1 MLVFNRP
8 PSIAFRTAGTDQM
21 SAKLGEI
28 LVRENLLTAQQ
39 LREALDYQREHGG
52 RLGFNLVKLGLV
64 SDDMITAV
72 LSRQYG
78 VPSVNLELFD
88 IDGPV
93 LRLIPQ
99 EVAQK
104 YSVLPLSRV
113 GATLTLA
120 MVDPTNVFA
129 MDDIKFMTGL
139 NIEPVVVSEASV
151 QEAIAK
157 YYDTTREIEL
167 ASIADLTFDGVGGKN
182 YNGNGH
188 SNGNGSNGHKS
199 DLVTLDTLDLDTET
213 VEGLEVIDDDEEI
226 DLSSLAR
233 MSEDAPVVRLVNVLL
248 VDSLRRGAS
257 DIHIEPYE
265 KDMRIRFRIDGMLYD
280 VMHPPMRMRDA
291 LISRLKIM
299 AKLDISEKR
308 LPQDGRIKIK
318 VKIEGRSRELDF
330 RVSSL
335 PTLFGEK
342 VVLRLLDKDNLMLD
356 MTKLGFEEE
365 SLVKFQRNIA
375 RPYGMVLVTGPTG
388 SGKTNT
394 LYSALQ
400 SLNRE
405 DTNIMTAEDPVE
417 FNLHGINQVQMK
429 EQIGLNFA
437 AALRSFLRQDPN
449 IVLVGEIRD
458 FETAEIAIKAALTG
472 HLVLSTLHTNDAP
485 STISRLMN
493 MGIEPFLVAT
503 SVNLIQAQRLIRR
516 VCKDCKT
523 EQQAPMEALIEV
535 GFKPDEARQVKTFK
549 GRGCQTCNNTGYKG
563 RIGLYEVMEI
573 TDEIRELIMIGA
585 SSLELRKKAVDDG
598 MITLRQSGIHKIRAG
613 VTTLEEVV
621 RETVA

>member
-1 MLVFNRP
+1 
-8 PSIAFRTAGTDQM
+8 M

-28 LVRENLLTAQQ
+28 LVRENLISPQH
-39 LREALDYQREHGG
+39 LRQALDYQREHGG

-64 SDDMITAV
+64 SDDTITAV

-78 VPSVNLELFD
+78 IPSVNLELFN
-88 IDGPV
+88 IDDSV

-113 GATLTLA
+113 GATLTMA

-139 NIEPVVVSEASV
+139 NVEPVVVAEASV
-151 QEAIAK
+151 QQAIAK
-157 YYDTTREIEL
+157 YYSTTREIEL
-167 ASIADLTFDGVGGKN
+167 ASVAPELSPGGNGFSDADLV
-182 YNGNGH
+182 
-188 SNGNGSNGHKS
+188 S
-199 DLVTLDTLDLDTET
+199 LDSLDLDHSAAEE
-213 VEGLEVIDDDEEI
+213 VEVFEENEEI
-226 DLSSLAR
+226 DLSSLTR

-248 VDSLRRGAS
+248 VDALRRGAS
-257 DIHIEPYE
+257 DIHVEPYE
-265 KDMRIRFRIDGMLYD
+265 KELRIRFRIDGVLYD
-280 VMHPPMRMRDA
+280 VMHPPLKMRDA
-291 LISRLKIM
+291 LISRIKIM
-299 AKLDISEKR
+299 SKLDISEKR
-308 LPQDGRIKIK
+308 LPQDGRIQVRVK
-318 VKIEGRSRELDF
+318 VDSRSRELDF
-330 RVSSL
+330 RVSTL

-342 VVLRLLDKDNLMLD
+342 VVLRLLDKEKLMLD
-356 MTKLGFEEE
+356 MTNLGFEPE
-365 SLVKFQRNIA
+365 SLVKCQRNISK
-375 RPYGMVLVTGPTG
+375 PYGMVLVTGPTG

-394 LYSALQ
+394 LYSAFQ
-400 SLNRE
+400 SLNTV
-405 DTNIMTAEDPVE
+405 DTKIMKAEDPVE
-417 FNLHGINQVQMK
+417 FNPPGINQVQMK

-516 VCKDCKT
+516 ICKDCKKEHPT
-523 EQQAPMEALIEV
+523 PAEALVEIGFSADEV
-535 GFKPDEARQVKTFK
+535 NKIKTYK
-549 GRGCQTCNNTGYKG
+549 GKGCPSCNDTGYKG

-573 TDEIRELIMIGA
+573 TDEIRELILIGA
-585 SSLELRKKAVDDG
+585 SALELRKKSIDDG
-598 MITLRQSGIHKIRAG
+598 MITLRESGLQKIRSG
-613 VTTLEEVV
+613 VTTIEEVL

>member
-1 MLVFNRP
+1 
-8 PSIAFRTAGTDQM
+8 M
-21 SAKLGEI
+21 SAKLGEL
-28 LVRENLLTAQQ
+28 LVRENLISPQN

-78 VPSVNLELFD
+78 IPSVNLDLFNVD
-88 IDGPV
+88 SAV

-104 YSVLPLSRV
+104 HCVLPLSRV

-129 MDDIKFMTGL
+129 MDDVKFMTGL
-139 NIEPVVVSEASV
+139 NVEPVVVAEGSI
-151 QEAIAK
+151 QQAIAN
-157 YYDTTREIEL
+157 YYGSSREIEL
-167 ASIADLTFDGVGGKN
+167 AMSSAEDVVVE
-182 YNGNGH
+182 
-188 SNGNGSNGHKS
+188 SRNGSNGSNGSITHD
-199 DLVTLDTLDLDTET
+199 DLVSLDSLSFADGDAEG
-213 VEGLEVIDDDEEI
+213 VEVLEDNEEI
-226 DLSSLAR
+226 DLSTLSR

-248 VDSLRRGAS
+248 VDALRRGAS
-257 DIHIEPYE
+257 DIHVEPYE
-265 KDMRIRFRIDGMLYD
+265 KELRIRFRIDGMLYD
-280 VMHPPMRMRDA
+280 VMHPPLKMRDA
-291 LISRLKIM
+291 LISRIKIM
-299 AKLDISEKR
+299 SKLDISEKR

-318 VKIEGRSRELDF
+318 VKVDARSRELDF
-330 RVSSL
+330 RVSTL

-342 VVLRLLDKDNLMLD
+342 VVLRLLDKQNLMLD
-356 MTKLGFEEE
+356 MTKLGFEPE
-365 SLVKFQRNIA
+365 SLTKFKRNISK
-375 RPYGMVLVTGPTG
+375 PYGMVLVTGPTG

-400 SLNRE
+400 SLNTV

-449 IVLVGEIRD
+449 IVLVGEVRD

-516 VCKDCKT
+516 VCKDCKQ
-523 EQQAPMEALIEV
+523 EHPHPVEALVEV
-535 GFKPDEARQVKTFK
+535 GFTADEAKSLKTFK
-549 GRGCQTCNNTGYKG
+549 GKGCVTCNSTGYKG
-563 RIGLYEVMEI
+563 RIGLYEVLEI
-573 TDEIRELIMIGA
+573 TDEIRELILIGA
-585 SSLELRKKAVDDG
+585 SALELRKKAVEDG
-598 MITLRQSGIHKIRAG
+598 MITLRESGLHKIRAG
-613 VTTLEEVV
+613 VTTIEEVV

>member
-1 MLVFNRP
+1 
-8 PSIAFRTAGTDQM
+8 M

-28 LVRENLLTAQQ
+28 LVRENLISPQH

-52 RLGFNLVKLGLV
+52 RLGYNLVRLGLV

-78 VPSVNLELFD
+78 IPSVNLELFD
-88 IDGPV
+88 IEDSV
-93 LRLIPQ
+93 IRLIPQ

-139 NIEPVVVSEASV
+139 NIEPVVVAEASV
-151 QEAIAK
+151 QQAIAK
-157 YYDTTREIEL
+157 YYSTSREIEL
-167 ASIADLTFDGVGGKN
+167 APMAPEVMVQGLNGGITHADLV
-182 YNGNGH
+182 
-188 SNGNGSNGHKS
+188 S
-199 DLVTLDTLDLDTET
+199 LDSLDFDTEASADQ
-213 VEGLEVIDDDEEI
+213 VEVLEDNEEI

-248 VDSLRRGAS
+248 VDALRRGAS
-257 DIHIEPYE
+257 DIHVEPYE
-265 KDMRIRFRIDGMLYD
+265 KELRIRFRIDGILYD
-280 VMHPPMRMRDA
+280 VMHPPLKMRDA
-291 LISRLKIM
+291 LISRVKIM

-318 VKIEGRSRELDF
+318 VKVDARSRELDF
-330 RVSSL
+330 RVSTL

-342 VVLRLLDKDNLMLD
+342 VVLRLLDKENLMLD
-356 MTKLGFEEE
+356 MTKLGFEPE
-365 SLVKFQRNIA
+365 SLKKFQRNIS

-400 SLNRE
+400 SLNTPE
-405 DTNIMTAEDPVE
+405 TNILTAEDPVE
-417 FNLHGINQVQMK
+417 FNLVGINQVQMK

-516 VCKDCKT
+516 ICKNCKK
-523 EQQAPMEALIEV
+523 EQPTPAEALIEI
-535 GFKPDEARQVKTFK
+535 GFSEEEAQTLKTYK
-549 GRGCQTCNNTGYKG
+549 GKGCSTCNDTGYKG
-563 RIGLYEVMEI
+563 RVGLYETMEV
-573 TDEIRELIMIGA
+573 TDEIRELILIGA
-585 SSLELRKKAVDDG
+585 SSLELRKKAIDDG
-598 MITLRQSGIHKIRAG
+598 MITLRESGLHKIRNG
-613 VTTLEEVV
+613 VTTIEEVL